1 MINIAILG
9 TGRWGSHFVKIF
21 LNHSDVNLKAV
32 CDSSQERLNFVQEK
46 YQIPQTVKLLTN
58 WQEVSNIKEL
68 DAVIITTP
76 ATSHYNLIKYF
87 LNSNYHILAEKPLT
101 INSNNAKELTDLA
114 NKNNL
119 ILFVDH
125 TYLFNPLIEQLNHKI
140 QKGDIGDLKYGYA
153 SRTHADA
160 IRGDVNVIWDL
171 AIHDISIFNYILGE
185 KPFQVRAEGQNFL
198 SHKLIDVA
206 WLKLFYPSGFVATI
220 HVSWLNADKQRKLT
234 MVGEKGSL
242 VFDEM
247 MSSSPLTLCR
257 ANIHQDV
264 SPMMVDGYD
273 TENID
278 FTPFNTLQLM
288 GDRFLSAI
296 KTNHQPRIS
305 TGEFATEL
313 IQILEALDISLEN
326 NSAMVSVNYG

>member
-9 TGRWGSHFVKIF
+9 AGRWGSHFVKIF
-21 LNHSDVNLKAV
+21 LNHPDVSLRV
-32 CDSSQERLNFVQEK
+32 ICDNSPTRLDFIQEK
-46 YQIPQTVKLLTN
+46 YNIPHTVQLLTN
-58 WQEVSNIKEL
+58 EQKITNIKQL

-76 ATSHYNLIKYF
+76 ATSHYKLIDYF
-87 LNSNYHILAEKPLT
+87 LKNDYHILAEKPLT
-101 INSNNAKELTDLA
+101 INSIEASKITELA
-114 NKNNL
+114 NNKNL
-119 ILFVDH
+119 VLFVDH
-125 TYLFNPLIEQLNHKI
+125 TYLFNPLIEELNNRI
-140 QKGDIGDLKYGYA
+140 NQGDIGKLKYGYA

-171 AIHDISIFNYILGE
+171 AIHDISIFNYVLGE
-185 KPFQVRAEGQNFL
+185 KPFQVSAQGQNFL
-198 SHKLIDVA
+198 SHNLMDVA

-247 MSSSPLTLCR
+247 MSQSPLTLHR
-257 ANIHQDV
+257 ANIHQDTL
-264 SPMMVDGYD
+264 PMVVDGYS
-273 TENID
+273 TKKID
-278 FTPFNTLQLM
+278 FTPFNTLALM

-296 KTNHQPRIS
+296 KTNQQPKIS

-313 IQILEALDISLEN
+313 IQILEALDTSLKN
-326 NSAMVSVNYG
+326 NSAMVSVNYR